1 MLGNPTCTASLVDEK
16 RSTPMAK
23 PLIVSIPHNLGQ
35 AEAMRRLHGGMTGLK
50 SQFGDKVASID
61 ETWNGNRMDFRVG
74 AMGQN
79 VNGHLEV
86 MQDQVRVEVQLPWIL
101 AMIAEKAKTFIQK
114 QGTLML
120 EKK

>member
-1 MLGNPTCTASLVDEK
+1 MS
-16 RSTPMAK
+16 K
-23 PLIVSIPHNLGQ
+23 PLVVSIPHNLGK
-35 AEAMRRLHGGMTGLK
+35 AEALRRLHGGMSGLK

-61 ETWNGNRMDFRVG
+61 ESWTGDRMDFRVG

-79 VNGHLEV
+79 VSGNVLV
-86 MQDQVRVEVQLPWIL
+86 MDEQVRVEVQLPWLL
-101 AMIAEKAKTFIQK
+101 AMIAEKAKSFIQK